1 MKSYVVFIS
10 SFIVLMFAFQI
21 LSGLFLTLTYVPE
34 PSQHLSSSTV
44 SIFSFNYPFFSST
57 IAATFSFIISKKYVK
72 LKRAPINK

>member
-1 MKSYVVFIS
+1 MKNYVVFIS

-44 SIFSFNYPFFSST
+44 SIFSFNYPFL
-57 IAATFSFIISKKYVK
+57 AATFSFIISKKYVK

>member
-1 MKSYVVFIS
+1 MKNYVVFIG
-10 SFIVLMFAFQI
+10 SFIVLLFVFQI
-21 LSGLFLTLTYVPE
+21 ASGLFLTPAYVPE

-44 SIFSFNYPFFSST
+44 SIFSFNYPFLNSI